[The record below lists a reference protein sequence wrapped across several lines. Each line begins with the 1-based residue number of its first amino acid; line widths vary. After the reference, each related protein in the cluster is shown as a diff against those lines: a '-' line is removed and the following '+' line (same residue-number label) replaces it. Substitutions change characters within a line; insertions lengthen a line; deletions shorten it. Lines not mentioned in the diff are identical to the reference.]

1 MTMLN
6 VRLIFLLVLISAAFD
21 QFVANASPV
30 AYRRNNSTSEVP
42 VPTALVDDFKL
53 WAQFASAAYCN
64 VTNWDCGKACRGD
77 TAGTRL
83 IKFFNKSK
91 PNDNNGFVAVNDKF
105 KSIIVAYRGTADV
118 PSFIS
123 DLKFLEAPFPGVP
136 GAKVHA
142 GFLAVY
148 NDTRD
153 EITQIVKDQVAQN
166 PGYNVISVGHSL
178 GGSLA
183 LFQTLDLLDTP
194 GLSPDQ
200 LMTFTYGQPRT
211 GNDVF
216 VNHVESLPIKHYRL
230 VNKNDL
236 VPHLPPES
244 FGYAHTAPEFWINPD
259 NQVVECQQLGGN
271 NCSASQK
278 PLNLTILSH
287 AKYFDTAFLLTCL
300 VK

>member
-1 MTMLN
+1 MAGLN
-6 VRLIFLLVLISAAFD
+6 IKLIFLLGFISVVFN
-21 QFVANASPV
+21 QFVVNASPV
-30 AYRRNNSTSEVP
+30 AYRRDNSTSQEP
-42 VPTALVDDFKL
+42 VSTDLVNNFKL
-53 WAQFASAAYCN
+53 WVQFASAAYCN

-77 TAGTRL
+77 TTGTRL
-83 IKFFNKSK
+83 IKFFSKSK
-91 PNDNNGFVAVNDKF
+91 PNDNNGYVAVNDQF
-105 KSIIVAYRGTADV
+105 KSIIVAYRGTADIQ
-118 PSFIS
+118 SFIE
-123 DLKFLEAPFPGVP
+123 DIKFLETPFPGVP

-148 NDTRD
+148 NDTRE

-194 GLSPDQ
+194 GLSPDK
-200 LMTFTYGQPRT
+200 LMTFTFGQPRT
-211 GNDVF
+211 GNDAF
-216 VNHVESLPIKHYRL
+216 AQYVESLPVKIYRL
-230 VNKNDL
+230 VNKNDII
-236 VPHLPPES
+236 PHLPPES
-244 FGYAHTAPEFWINPD
+244 FEYAHTAPEFWIDPTD
-259 NQVVECQQLGGN
+259 QMVECQQLGGD
-271 NCSASQK
+271 NCSASQP